1 MKPTTIIL
9 VSILTL
15 CAGCGTPGG
24 RLPAGSMIQL
34 EQRSDGLTY
43 KKGDTQPYTGQLKM
57 TAPGTNEK
65 YVTHFQDGVRHGL
78 LAVWYAS
85 GKRKANAE
93 FNRGRL
99 VSGITW
105 KPNGSQG
112 SSVVNGS
119 GTFLMF
125 HTDGSKARESVYRD
139 GVRVRRTDFPAAGS
153 TNGQ

>member
-15 CAGCGTPGG
+15 GAGCGPPGG
-24 RLPAGSMIQL
+24 RLPVGSLIQL

-43 KKGDTQPYTGQLKM
+43 KEGDTQPYTGQL
-57 TAPGTNEK
+57 TITVAGTNEK

-78 LAVWYAS
+78 LAVWYAN

-93 FNRGRL
+93 FTRGKL

-105 KPNGSQG
+105 KPKFW
-112 SSVVNGS
+112 
-119 GTFLMF
+119 TPYRF
-125 HTDGSKARESVYRD
+125 HFKSLRQYLGEPKKPSLTGPNHH
-139 GVRVRRTDFPAAGS
+139 RTRLLAVK
-153 TNGQ
+153 

>member
-1 MKPTTIIL
+1 MKPVIIIL

-15 CAGCGTPGG
+15 GAGCGTPGG
-24 RLPAGSMIQL
+24 RLPAGSLIQL

-43 KKGDTQPYTGQLKM
+43 KEGDTQPYTGQL
-57 TAPGTNEK
+57 TITVAGTNEK

-78 LAVWYAS
+78 LAVWYAN

-93 FNRGRL
+93 FNRGKL

-125 HTDGSKARESVYRD
+125 HPDGSKARESVYEN
-139 GVRVRRTDFPAAGS
+139 GVRIRRSDFPSAGS
-153 TNGQ
+153 ADGQ

>member
-65 YVTHFQDGVRHGL
+65 YVTHFHHQL
-78 LAVWYAS
+78 
-85 GKRKANAE
+85 
-93 FNRGRL
+93 
-99 VSGITW
+99 
-105 KPNGSQG
+105 
-112 SSVVNGS
+112 
-119 GTFLMF
+119 
-125 HTDGSKARESVYRD
+125 
-139 GVRVRRTDFPAAGS
+139 
-153 TNGQ
+153 

>member
-1 MKPTTIIL
+1 
-9 VSILTL
+9 
-15 CAGCGTPGG
+15 
-24 RLPAGSMIQL
+24 MIQL

-43 KKGDTQPYTGQLKM
+43 KKGDMQPYTGQLKM

-78 LAVWYAS
+78 MAVWYAN

-93 FNRGRL
+93 FNRGKL

-105 KPNGSQG
+105 KPDGAEGSR
-112 SSVVNGS
+112 VVDGT

-125 HTDGSKARESVYRD
+125 HSNGSKSRESVYD
-139 GVRVRRTDFPAAGS
+139 NGVRVRRTDFPAAGS
-153 TNGQ
+153 SNGK